1 MLVARQVFRAK
12 YGRGDELVALF
23 QEFNTRMQ
31 DGGETAPRFRILTD
45 VTGPFFTVVTE
56 VEVESLA
63 AWEGGFR
70 EAMNQ
75 PWMEEWFGRMQPL
88 VESGRR
94 EFTTSW
100 SSAECWAG
108 TPPPTR
114 MCPGRSGDAC
124 GLSANRP

>member
-1 MLVARQVFRAK
+1 MAAATSWLRSSK
-12 YGRGDELVALF
+12 SPTRGCKK
-23 QEFNTRMQ
+23 
-31 DGGETAPRFRILTD
+31 GGETAPRFRILTD

-75 PWMEEWFGRMQPL
+75 PWMEEWFGRMMPL

-94 EFTTSW
+94 EFYNVV
-100 SSAECWAG
+100 E
-108 TPPPTR
+108 
-114 MCPGRSGDAC
+114 
-124 GLSANRP
+124 